1 MISLSV
7 SVSWAL
13 ADGAI
18 LRVLEERTPPPLPA
32 DAQPRYLAEELVTHR
47 TRAYNEMHPEL
58 QTIDNSK
65 PGCACRQLSR
75 AAQVMEV
82 IGLHLSLCPTPTA
95 VPLLSHRPVYH
106 PFLNSGNHHGR
117 RA

>member
-32 DAQPRYLAEELVTHR
+32 DAQPRFLAEELVTHR

-58 QTIDNSK
+58 QTIDSSK

-75 AAQVMEV
+75 CTSHWSHYWTASPTST
-82 IGLHLSLCPTPTA
+82 HLPTPS
-95 VPLLSHRPVYH
+95 SHRPVCIMMSH
-106 PFLNSGNHHGR
+106 PSPGP
-117 RA
+117 